1 MNPADLRAVLADKL
15 TIAAEIEHGVLC
27 QYLYAALSLK
37 KNPEEGV
44 GWVQLERMRA
54 WEGAMLKVARQE
66 MEHLG
71 IVCNL
76 LSALGGAPHFGRPP
90 LPLPPSHYGVGARF
104 TLEPF
109 SAAALRRFIRFEHP
123 ADGPGVDALGADGV
137 ALTAGRAS
145 IAELYLELRALVEQ
159 TTDAFWVG
167 PPSAQIVTQNL
178 IPAPGQRTVYDV
190 LLPAVTDRASAL
202 AAIDQVLVEG
212 EGTPHH
218 RQGSHFAVFTR
229 ILAELDEQCA
239 QEPAFSPARP
249 VVANPTLAEP
259 PSPGQTA
266 LTHAPSRALAKVFDR
281 SYGVMLVMLARYYV
295 HTDETPAEL
304 STLETTAF
312 FPAMTLLIRP
322 ISEMLT
328 LLPASDDPDSGR
340 AGPPFTPPRATLYL
354 PDKLA
359 AWTVIAE
366 QLDELASECAA
377 LVPADFPETL
387 RPRVQMLL
395 ENTARLA
402 SNFRAAMG
410 LGAPA
415 KGGAS

>member
-1 MNPADLRAVLADKL
+1 MNSADLRAVLADKL

-27 QYLYAALSLK
+27 QYLFAALSLK
-37 KNPEEGV
+37 KNPDEGV

-54 WEGAMLKVARQE
+54 WEASILKIARQE

-104 TLEPF
+104 SLEPF
-109 SAAALRRFIRFEHP
+109 SEAALRRFIRFEHP
-123 ADGPGVDALGADGV
+123 ADGAAVDALGADGV
-137 ALTAGRAS
+137 VLTAGRAS

-178 IPAPGQRTVYDV
+178 VPAPGQRTVYDV

-218 RQGSHFAVFTR
+218 REGSHFAVFSR
-229 ILAELDEQCA
+229 ILGELRVELER
-239 QEPAFSPARP
+239 EPAFAPARP
-249 VVANPTLAEP
+249 VVANPTLADAP
-259 PSPGQTA
+259 GVGQTA
-266 LTHAPSRALAKVFDR
+266 ITHAPSRALGKVFDR

-295 HTDETPAEL
+295 HTDETAAEL

-328 LLPASDDPDSGR
+328 LLPATDDPEAGR
-340 AGPPFTPPRATLYL
+340 AGPPFAPPRATLYL

-366 QLDELASECAA
+366 QLDELATECAA
-377 LVPADFPETL
+377 LAPDDYPPSL

-402 SNFRAAMG
+402 ANFRAAMG
-410 LGAPA
+410 LPA
-415 KGGAS
+415 AGKGAS